1 MIGGNM
7 AKGKFVFTFEDLYGD
22 KPQETVSVLAKHRE
36 LMSSVAHKPK
46 HDASKP
52 LTISGLEPSNGG
64 IYHVQ
69 VFPTRYRPESLFLRI
84 REDQKLNRT
93 FVMVPDPGRVRRVDF
108 PTYDELGSDLKLV
121 LENSTVEG
129 NEDKKGEALF
139 EALKDVRAAG
149 LLNLYAKMK
158 ATKFDG
164 GIDAFSFVTS
174 LRRVRGERFF
184 ADVKKDFRDAVKNSI
199 LTHLFDEVSGS
210 LHKPPPGYLPDD
222 SFKTQDGHGNLQ
234 VTFFRKADA
243 LEFIADVDI
252 DGSKGLEHAFDVI
265 SHSITGKD
273 SHPYDIHAIL
283 LKTQEIDTGYRLVV

>member
-1 MIGGNM
+1 MS
-7 AKGKFVFTFEDLYGD
+7 GD
-22 KPQETVSVLAKHRE
+22 TRLECPLISCRE
-36 LMSSVAHKPK
+36 LLTPGERAKAR
-46 HDASKP
+46 DAALATSLP
-52 LTISGLEPSNGG
+52 TAQSCIILLGHC
-64 IYHVQ
+64 YQVQ

-84 REDQKLNRT
+84 HEGETLNHT
-93 FVMVPDPGRVRRVDF
+93 FVMVPDPDRVLRVDF
-108 PTYDELGSDLKLV
+108 PSYAELGEDLKQV

-139 EALKDVRAAG
+139 DALKDLRAAG

-184 ADVKKDFRDAVKNSI
+184 ADVKKDFRDAVKNSQH
-199 LTHLFDEVSGS
+199 THIFGEVSDS
-210 LHKPPPGYLPDD
+210 LHTPPPGYKLDD

-234 VTFFRKADA
+234 VTFFRKQDA
-243 LEFIADVDI
+243 LEFIADADI

-265 SHSITGKD
+265 SHTITGKD

-283 LKTQEIDTGYRLVV
+283 RKAQEIDTGYRLVA

>member
-1 MIGGNM
+1 M
-7 AKGKFVFTFEDLYGD
+7 AGSEKFVFTFEDLYGE
-22 KPQETVSVLAKHRE
+22 KPKETVGVMVKHTVLSNSAN
-36 LMSSVAHKPK
+36 VPK
-46 HDASKP
+46 HDASKR
-52 LTISGLEPSNGG
+52 LTIDGLDSSNGG
-64 IYHVQ
+64 RYQVQ
-69 VFPTRYRPESLFLRI
+69 VFSTRYRPENRFMRI
-84 REDQKLNRT
+84 HEDEKLEHT
-93 FVMVPDPGRVRRVDF
+93 FVLVPDPGRVLRVEF
-108 PTYDELGSDLKLV
+108 PSFADLGDDLKQV
-121 LENSTVEG
+121 LKNSTVEG
-129 NEDKKGEALF
+129 NEDKNGKALF
-139 EALKDVRAAG
+139 EALKDLRAAG

-158 ATKFDG
+158 ATEFDG

-184 ADVKKDFRDAVKNSI
+184 ADVKKDFRDAIKNSL
-199 LTHLFDEVSGS
+199 LTDLFDEVSGS
-210 LHKPPPGYLPDD
+210 LHKPPPGFVLDG

-283 LKTQEIDTGYRLVV
+283 LKSQAIDTGYRLIV

>member
-1 MIGGNM
+1 M
-7 AKGKFVFTFEDLYGD
+7 AGTEKFIFTFEDLYGE
-22 KPQETVSVLAKHRE
+22 KPQETVSVMAKHRE
-36 LMSSVAHKPK
+36 LSSFRNEPR
-46 HDASKP
+46 HDATKK
-52 LTISGLEPSNGG
+52 LTIDGLDSSNGG
-64 IYHVQ
+64 TYQVQ

-84 REDQKLNRT
+84 HEDQKLKHT
-93 FVMVPDPGRVRRVDF
+93 FVMVPDPGIVLHVNF
-108 PTYDELGSDLKLV
+108 PSYDELGDDLKQV

-139 EALKDVRAAG
+139 DALKDLRAAG

-184 ADVKKDFRDAVKNSI
+184 ADIKKDFRDAVKNSVHS
-199 LTHLFDEVSGS
+199 HLFDKADES
-210 LHKPPPGYLPDD
+210 LHEPPPGYERAD

-234 VTFFRKADA
+234 VSFSRKKDA

-265 SHSITGKD
+265 SHTITGKD

-283 LKTQEIDTGYRLVV
+283 LRAQEIDTGYKLIV

>member
-1 MIGGNM
+1 M
-7 AKGKFVFTFEDLYGD
+7 AGTEKFVFTFEDLYGE
-22 KPQETVSVLAKHRE
+22 KPQETVSVMAKHMV
-36 LMSSVAHKPK
+36 LSSFANVPK
-46 HDASKP
+46 HDASKK
-52 LTISGLEPSNGG
+52 LNIEGVDSSNGG
-64 IYHVQ
+64 RYQVQ

-84 REDQKLNRT
+84 REDETLKRT
-93 FVMVPDPGRVRRVDF
+93 FVMVPDPGRVLRVNF
-108 PTYDELGSDLKLV
+108 PSYAELGDDLKQV

-139 EALKDVRAAG
+139 DALKDLRAAG

-184 ADVKKDFRDAVKNSI
+184 ADVKKDFRDAVKNS
-199 LTHLFDEVSGS
+199 LHAHLFDEAPGS
-210 LHKPPPGYLPDD
+210 LHKPPPGYKLDD

-234 VTFFRKADA
+234 VTFFRKEDA
-243 LEFIADVDI
+243 LEFIVDVDI
-252 DGSKGLEHAFDVI
+252 DGSKGLEHGFDVI
-265 SHSITGKD
+265 SHTISGKD

-283 LKTQEIDTGYRLVV
+283 RKAQEIDTGYRLVV